1 MVIRENDPRQ
11 DNHTTVE
18 CDYGIAERLF
28 LNSREEGGKMKTS
41 SCAGRIVLLIAP
53 ALFFSKGKYGNKVT
67 PQNKTLFL

>member
-28 LNSREEGGKMKTS
+28 PNSREEGGKMKTS

-53 ALFFSKGKYGNKVT
+53 ALFFFQEKNMVIKLLPK
-67 PQNKTLFL
+67 K